1 MPACQRFSPP
11 ESPPERSIGASACK
25 PGAPAPA
32 LLRRFAE
39 EDFAMATSMQKLT
52 RRLTKEARSPK
63 IQYLLLTT
71 GAAFLAER
79 LARTAITQGWRFALG
94 EEPPRN
100 PERLDVTWSQA
111 LGWTAITGL

>member
-1 MPACQRFSPP
+1 
-11 ESPPERSIGASACK
+11 
-25 PGAPAPA
+25 
-32 LLRRFAE
+32 
-39 EDFAMATSMQKLT
+39 MATTMQKLS

-79 LARTAITQGWRFALG
+79 LARTAITQGGRFALG

-111 LGWTAITGL
+111 LGWTAITGLAIAMAGLIARRGAAVGWKRYTGRRVPA

>member
-1 MPACQRFSPP
+1 
-11 ESPPERSIGASACK
+11 
-25 PGAPAPA
+25 
-32 LLRRFAE
+32 
-39 EDFAMATSMQKLT
+39 MATHMQKLT

-111 LGWTAITGL
+111 LGWTAITGLAIAMAGLIARRGAAVGWKRYTGKRVPA

>member
-1 MPACQRFSPP
+1 
-11 ESPPERSIGASACK
+11 
-25 PGAPAPA
+25 
-32 LLRRFAE
+32 
-39 EDFAMATSMQKLT
+39 MATSMQKLT
-52 RRLTKEARSPK
+52 RRLGKEARSSK

-111 LGWTAITGL
+111 LGWTAITGLAIAMAGLIARRGAAVGWKRYTGKRVPA

>member
-1 MPACQRFSPP
+1 
-11 ESPPERSIGASACK
+11 
-25 PGAPAPA
+25 
-32 LLRRFAE
+32 
-39 EDFAMATSMQKLT
+39 MATSMQKLT

-79 LARTAITQGWRFALG
+79 LARTAITQGWRIALG

-111 LGWTAITGL
+111 LGWTAITGLAIAMAGLIARRGAAVGWKRYTGKRVPA